1 MAPEKVYGSLEHIKN
16 KPALFQVSLPPFT
29 MKLSVS
35 SVMVATTLLSAANAA
50 FPSLPNI
57 PESCLEIPK
66 VLGNKPLQLLEYFH
80 KEVCE
85 QNCTATI
92 NQHNA
97 YIHNQVL
104 PQLIQSVDQRLGIS
118 AAEQAQFKQLHT
130 EAVAAVQKS
139 CSAEGNKP
147 LCNDVKGLVDYG
159 LCAFKA
165 TEPIFKNHLSQLQQG
180 SVNITEAKCD
190 KIKELDSDATVWQKT
205 LPSYIDKF
213 AKLCASEK

>member
-1 MAPEKVYGSLEHIKN
+1 
-16 KPALFQVSLPPFT
+16 

-35 SVMVATTLLSAANAA
+35 SVVVASTFLSAANAA
-50 FPSLPNI
+50 TFPSLSSI

-85 QNCTATI
+85 QNCAATI
-92 NQHNA
+92 SQHNT
-97 YIHNQVL
+97 YVQTEVL
-104 PQLIQSVDQRLGIS
+104 PQLIQAVDQKLGIS
-118 AAEQAQFKQLHT
+118 ATEQAQFKQLHT
-130 EAVAAVQKS
+130 QAVAAVQKS

-147 LCNDVKGLVDYG
+147 LCNDIQGLVDYG

-165 TEPIFKNHLSQLQQG
+165 AEPIFQNHLSQLQQG
-180 SVNITEAKCD
+180 SLNITEAKCD

-213 AKLCASEK
+213 AKECASEK